1 MYCVVLCHVDS
12 CSVLFCMAKWPR
24 MGVDHEGWRV
34 WREKKGGGGV
44 GEGLIKELKT
54 VQFI

>member
-1 MYCVVLCHVDS
+1 M
-12 CSVLFCMAKWPR
+12 
-24 MGVDHEGWRV
+24 RV
-34 WREKKGGGGV
+34 GEYGEEKKKGGG

>member
-1 MYCVVLCHVDS
+1 M
-12 CSVLFCMAKWPR
+12 
-24 MGVDHEGWRV
+24 RV
-34 WREKKGGGGV
+34 GEYRGEKKGGGGGG